1 MKSELSSKRSLR
13 FESLET
19 RTLLAADLLV
29 PHNFAMPE
37 DCDDSGSV
45 SPLDALVIIN
55 QLNSPE
61 SAGVLDSTNMLDVD
75 ADGLLSPLD
84 ALVVINYLN
93 RSSTDGSAGPSDV
106 SLEVR
111 VARLESAIAKD
122 QLPPAL
128 NSDQAQELLQTMKSG
143 GHPEI
148 GERFIDG
155 RLHSRVEVEQIENER
170 IANELALAMPEDG
183 DDSGSQSQDT
193 EEHEDTDLAM
203 PEDGDDSGSQS
214 QDTEEHEDTDLAIQV
229 DCDDSGSVSPLDA
242 LGTVR
247 K

>member
-75 ADGLLSPLD
+75 ADGSLSPLD

-93 RSSTDGSAGPSDV
+93 RSSTDGSAACRRPERTARRPSFLDLVCKFRRSRNSESPARGPS
-106 SLEVR
+106 R
-111 VARLESAIAKD
+111 RRL
-122 QLPPAL
+122 QLCA
-128 NSDQAQELLQTMKSG
+128 AG
-143 GHPEI
+143 
-148 GERFIDG
+148 
-155 RLHSRVEVEQIENER
+155 
-170 IANELALAMPEDG
+170 
-183 DDSGSQSQDT
+183 
-193 EEHEDTDLAM
+193 
-203 PEDGDDSGSQS
+203 
-214 QDTEEHEDTDLAIQV
+214 
-229 DCDDSGSVSPLDA
+229 
-242 LGTVR
+242 
-247 K
+247 